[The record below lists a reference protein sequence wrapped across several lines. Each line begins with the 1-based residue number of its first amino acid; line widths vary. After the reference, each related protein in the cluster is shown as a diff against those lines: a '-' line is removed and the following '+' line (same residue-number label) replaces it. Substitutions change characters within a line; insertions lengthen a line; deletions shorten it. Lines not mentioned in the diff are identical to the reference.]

1 MMLLD
6 AVYDQAQASTQLLA
20 LVGGGGKST
29 TAFVLARQAK
39 ARGLKVLITTTTKM
53 YQPSSDQFDTIIDA
67 ENLSYQIDSHDSSAS
82 QAARRTFIFSTV
94 APGSGDTTESAPSQA
109 RHYTPSPWPTANIC
123 FCYQD
128 IIEDPENKE
137 KNKVTGLSFDML
149 DKLKSAALFDLII
162 IEADGAKHLP
172 IKAPSGHEPCIPS
185 FVDTVIAV
193 TGCEVIN
200 QKIDPRQIHRWT
212 DFQHITRCKAGEM
225 LDQQVLGR
233 LIAHEDGMFKHA
245 PNRAKRVWIINKVE
259 LSPNYI
265 AVKALAMAL
274 LRQVMQLD
282 VICLANMQA
291 SIPIKEVMTKR
302 SITMS
307 DEDG

>member
-1 MMLLD
+1 MMLFD
-6 AVYDQAQASTQLLA
+6 AIYDQDNASTQLLA

-53 YQPSSDQFDTIIDA
+53 YQPNSDQFDTIIDA
-67 ENLSYQIDSHDSSAS
+67 ESLSYQIDSHDSSAS
-82 QAARRTFIFSTV
+82 HADTQALIVTTAT
-94 APGSGDTTESAPSQA
+94 PGSGDTTESEPSQA
-109 RHYTPSPWPTANIC
+109 RHYTPSSWPTANIC
-123 FCYQD
+123 FCYQG
-128 IIEDPENKE
+128 IIEDIENKE
-137 KNKVTGLSFDML
+137 QNKVTGLSTAML
-149 DKLKSAALFDLII
+149 NKLKSADLFDLII

-185 FVDTVIAV
+185 SVDTVIAL

-212 DFQHITRCKAGEM
+212 DFQHITRCKAGE
-225 LDQQVLGR
+225 LLGQQVLGR

-245 PNRAKRVWIINKVE
+245 PNRAKRVWIINKIE
-259 LSPNYI
+259 LSANYL

-274 LRQVMQLD
+274 LKQEMQLD

-291 SIPIKEVMTKR
+291 SMPIKEVMTKR